1 MSYRIDDVTYWG
13 GLEVPCKERKD
24 VTNEI
29 DVGKWDVI
37 SEYWTKRMRPI
48 VDEIM
53 KETDEVYKKLSDQ
66 LAPPLSKAIDEMRKQ
81 LEEDLTKNENNM
93 EEILKDIQ
101 RRLSLVEERISV
113 HLDCDTYMPCKE
125 IVSVQELLRNS
136 KHLKDKTLVITKDNV
151 CVL

>member
-1 MSYRIDDVTYWG
+1 MSCWIDDKMTYFG
-13 GLEVPCKERKD
+13 CKRL
-24 VTNEI
+24 I
-29 DVGKWDVI
+29 D
-37 SEYWTKRMRPI
+37 S
-48 VDEIM
+48 
-53 KETDEVYKKLSDQ
+53 
-66 LAPPLSKAIDEMRKQ
+66 LAPPSEETMEGMRRV
-81 LEEDLTKNENNM
+81 LEKGLTKNENNM

-101 RRLSLVEERISV
+101 RRLSLVEERISI

>member
-1 MSYRIDDVTYWG
+1 MSYRIDEMTYLG
-13 GLEVPCKERKD
+13 GLEVPLKERKD

-29 DVGKWDVI
+29 NVGKWNAI
-37 SEYWTKRMRPI
+37 SEYWVNRMQPL
-48 VDEIM
+48 VDKIM
-53 KETDEVYKKLSDQ
+53 KDVEEDYKKLSDQ

-81 LEEDLTKNENNM
+81 LDEDLNKNGNKM